1 MKRTLTVIASTALT
15 ASALFSSL
23 LASPAGAATSTP
35 KRARVCDAGARGVPE
50 NDSRW
55 PASVQGQPVSFRAG
69 GPAGYY
75 VWHDASGWH
84 LRTTTPST
92 EGHAFAGRITASED
106 IKVLRVFKNEKADKV
121 TRTGRSI
128 SFRFD
133 THNHVDGVDFKV
145 GCAES
150 LRFAL
155 SGEGR
160 VWPASGIKL
169 GATGDAPSNPF
180 AVTRISPT
188 A

>member
-1 MKRTLTVIASTALT
+1 MKRTLTVLASTALT

-23 LASPAGAATSTP
+23 LASPAGAATATP
-35 KRARVCDAGARGVPE
+35 KRPQVCDEG
-50 NDSRW
+50 RW
-55 PASVQGQPVSFRAG
+55 PASVQGQPVSFHAG

-92 EGHAFAGRITASED
+92 EGHTFTGRITASED

-128 SFRFD
+128 TFRFD
-133 THNHVDGVDFKV
+133 THNHVDGIDFKV

-180 AVTRISPT
+180 TVTRISPT

>member
-1 MKRTLTVIASTALT
+1 MKRTLTVIASTALA
-15 ASALFSSL
+15 ASAVFTSL
-23 LASPAGAATSTP
+23 LASPAGAATATA
-35 KRARVCDAGARGVPE
+35 KRPRVCDEG
-50 NDSRW
+50 RW
-55 PASVQGQPVSFRAG
+55 PASVQGQPVSFHAG

-92 EGHAFAGRITASED
+92 EGHAFTGRITASED

-121 TRTGRSI
+121 VRTGRSI
-128 SFRFD
+128 TFRFD
-133 THNHVDGVDFKV
+133 THNHVDGIDFKV